1 MLNVRL
7 KPLGSQATPA
17 HLRCWVTD
25 PENDATLLEFH
36 NHATINEAVL
46 AFTLLMPEIVDYLH
60 LAKHECKVADL
71 LLDRMYQIRQQL
83 ENEAN
88 PKPIKE
94 EVA

>member
-17 HLRCWVTD
+17 HLRCWVED
-25 PENDATLLEFH
+25 PDNGQMLMEFH
-36 NHATINEAVL
+36 NHATINEHVL

-60 LAKHECKVADL
+60 LAKHECKVADM
-71 LLDRMYQIRQQL
+71 LLDRIYQIRAQL

-88 PKPIKE
+88 PKPSKT